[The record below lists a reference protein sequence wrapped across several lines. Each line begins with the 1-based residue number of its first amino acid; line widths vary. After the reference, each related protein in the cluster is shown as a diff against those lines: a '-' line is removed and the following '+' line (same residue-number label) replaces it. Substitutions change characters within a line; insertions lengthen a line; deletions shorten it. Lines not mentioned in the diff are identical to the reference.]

1 MPVIKVDSLEVHM
14 LQAEAKRVAS
24 KNYLLLCQRKEM
36 SELTDPFSRYKREF
50 RSQLKQLDKDEFD
63 LINTQNGDLYM
74 VTKVTS

>member
-1 MPVIKVDSLEVHM
+1 LAL

-24 KNYLLLCQRKEM
+24 KNYLLLCQRKGM
-36 SELTDPFSRYKREF
+36 NELTAPFSHYKREF

-63 LINTQNGDLYM
+63 LINTQSGNLYM